1 VPRVAATK
9 LEEVMVS
16 EVALT
21 TIEVIA
27 DLLWTGL
34 LLSVTVTVSVT
45 VAVKL
50 NVPETVGAPE
60 MVPLL
65 ARVRPAG
72 KLPELT
78 VQLYAGVPPLA
89 WRVWE

>member
-1 VPRVAATK
+1 MVAEAR
-9 LEEVMVS
+9 LEEVMLSGV
-16 EVALT
+16 EVEPT
-21 TIEVIA
+21 TIEVA
-27 DLLWTGL
+27 EDLLWAGL
-34 LLSVTVTVSVT
+34 PLSVT